1 MTPPQPQPAQQ
12 HCDHECVCEWWR
24 GNPSRE
30 PCCPVGS
37 KCEHDTRTHPHT
49 SQPVPEK
56 CCIGLTYEQCQEV
69 SEREKAATRNA
80 ESLRWATALNTLIAT
95 ESVRLSPAMVN
106 MVYSYR
112 IAQII
117 ESLRTSTPSPED
129 TGKGGE

>member
-80 ESLRWATALNTLIAT
+80 TLDDIENAIMKKEEWT
-95 ESVRLSPAMVN
+95 RMELLA
-106 MVYSYR
+106 
-112 IAQII
+112 II
-117 ESLRTSTPSPED
+117 GYNRTNRGYVP
-129 TGKGGE
+129 